1 MHWQSRSCRRSGSIS
16 VLIELRE
23 LRRFRASRLFWF
35 QALGFFGFFL
45 LLTWVQGTT
54 IHFSTRNNDGFIAG
68 TSAQGLLLTLP
79 TVLLL
84 LVLLLPFVTADGVT
98 RDLYRRTHELLLATA
113 LPGWAYVWGRYL
125 VGLLGLV
132 RPNGAGKTSLMR
144 MIATL
149 LEPTEGRILWNGQD
163 IRTHGQALRQVLG
176 YLPQDFGI
184 YPEFTGRQF
193 LRYLAAMKGLP
204 RSLVNRRVDE
214 VLEVVNLEAE
224 ADRKLPT
231 YSGGMKQ
238 RIGIAQA
245 LLNDPE
251 LLIVDEPTA
260 GLDPA
265 ERVRFRTLLAS
276 LTRNRIVLL
285 STHII
290 SDVEAVASCLVILQ
304 QGRVLADTTPEELL
318 AKTRGA
324 VWSVTVDQATAL
336 QLQANYQVSTMVTQ
350 MSGITLRLV
359 SATRPHETA
368 VVVEPN
374 LEEAYLLAT
383 GGQAVRT

>member
-1 MHWQSRSCRRSGSIS
+1 ME
-16 VLIELRE
+16 LTIEHLSKRY
-23 LRRFRASRLFWF
+23 
-35 QALGFFGFFL
+35 G
-45 LLTWVQGTT
+45 
-54 IHFSTRNNDGFIAG
+54 
-68 TSAQGLLLTLP
+68 
-79 TVLLL
+79 
-84 LVLLLPFVTADGVT
+84 
-98 RDLYRRTHELLLATA
+98 RDLAVRDLSLRIA
-113 LPGWAYVWGRYL
+113 P
-125 VGLLGLV
+125 GLLGLV
-132 RPNGAGKTSLMR
+132 GPNGAGKTSLMR

-149 LEPTEGRILWNGQD
+149 LESTEGTIRWNGQD
-163 IRTHGQALRQVLG
+163 IRTHGQSLRQVLG

-204 RSLVNRRVDE
+204 SELLNRRVDE
-214 VLEVVNLEAE
+214 VLEIVNLGQE

-276 LTRNRIVLL
+276 QTRDRIIIL

-290 SDVEAVASCLVILQ
+290 SDVEAVANRLVILRE
-304 QGRVLADTTPEELL
+304 GRVLSDTTPEALL
-318 AKTRGA
+318 ARTAGS
-324 VWSVTVDQATAL
+324 VWSVTVDQATAM
-336 QLQANYQVSTMVTQ
+336 QLQERSQVSTMVNQ
-350 MSGITLRLV
+350 MNGISLRLV
-359 SATRPHETA
+359 SSTRPHEAA
-368 VVVEPN
+368 VVVDPT

-383 GGQAVRT
+383 SRQDIRV

>member
-1 MHWQSRSCRRSGSIS
+1 MELMIDRLSKRYGRDFA
-16 VLIELRE
+16 LRE
-23 LRRFRASRLFWF
+23 LSLRC
-35 QALGFFGFFL
+35 
-45 LLTWVQGTT
+45 
-54 IHFSTRNNDGFIAG
+54 
-68 TSAQGLLLTLP
+68 
-79 TVLLL
+79 
-84 LVLLLPFVTADGVT
+84 
-98 RDLYRRTHELLLATA
+98 E
-113 LPGWAYVWGRYL
+113 PGM
-125 VGLLGLV
+125 LGLV
-132 RPNGAGKTSLMR
+132 GPNGAGKTSLMR

-149 LEPTEGRILWNGQD
+149 LEPSEGSIRWNGQD
-163 IRTHGQALRQVLG
+163 IRTHGGTLRQVLG

-193 LRYLAAMKGLP
+193 LRYLASMKGLP
-204 RSLVNRRVDE
+204 RALLNRRVDE
-214 VLEVVNLEAE
+214 VLSIVNLEQE

-276 LTRNRIVLL
+276 LTSNRIIML

-290 SDVEAVASCLVILQ
+290 GDVEAVANRLVILRE
-304 QGRVLADTTPEELL
+304 GRVLADTAPEALL
-318 AKTRGA
+318 ARTAGS

-336 QLQANYQVSTMVTQ
+336 QLQASYQVSTMINQ
-350 MSGITLRLV
+350 MSGLTLRIV
-359 SATRPHETA
+359 STTRPHETA
-368 VVVEPN
+368 VVVDPS

-383 GGQAVRT
+383 NRQEVRL

>member
-1 MHWQSRSCRRSGSIS
+1 MLVRERATKKERTEMELTIDRLSKCYGQHWA
-16 VLIELRE
+16 LRE
-23 LRRFRASRLFWF
+23 LSLRCE
-35 QALGFFGFFL
+35 
-45 LLTWVQGTT
+45 
-54 IHFSTRNNDGFIAG
+54 
-68 TSAQGLLLTLP
+68 P
-79 TVLLL
+79 
-84 LVLLLPFVTADGVT
+84 
-98 RDLYRRTHELLLATA
+98 
-113 LPGWAYVWGRYL
+113 
-125 VGLLGLV
+125 GLLGLV
-132 RPNGAGKTSLMR
+132 GPNGAGKTSLMR

-149 LEPTEGRILWNGQD
+149 LSPTEGIIRWNGQD
-163 IRTHGQALRQVLG
+163 IRTHSQALRQVLG

-204 RSLVNRRVDE
+204 SSLVHRRVDE
-214 VLEVVNLEAE
+214 VLSIVNLEQE

-276 LTRNRIVLL
+276 LTRNRIILL

-290 SDVEAVASCLVILQ
+290 SDVEAVASRLVILQ
-304 QGRVLADTTPEELL
+304 EGRMLADTAPEELL
-318 AKTRGA
+318 AKTAGS
-324 VWSVTVDQATAL
+324 VWSVTTDQATAL
-336 QLQANYQVSTMVTQ
+336 QLQARYQVSTMVNQ
-350 MSGITLRLV
+350 IHGVTLRIV
-359 SATRPHETA
+359 STTRPHEAA
-368 VVVEPN
+368 VVIDPS
-374 LEEAYLLAT
+374 LEDAYLLAT
-383 GGQAVRT
+383 GRQEVRV

>member
-1 MHWQSRSCRRSGSIS
+1 MEVTIERLSKRYREQW
-16 VLIELRE
+16 VLHQLSLR
-23 LRRFRASRLFWF
+23 
-35 QALGFFGFFL
+35 
-45 LLTWVQGTT
+45 
-54 IHFSTRNNDGFIAG
+54 IA
-68 TSAQGLLLTLP
+68 P
-79 TVLLL
+79 
-84 LVLLLPFVTADGVT
+84 
-98 RDLYRRTHELLLATA
+98 
-113 LPGWAYVWGRYL
+113 
-125 VGLLGLV
+125 GLLGLV
-132 RPNGAGKTSLMR
+132 GPNGAGKTSLMR

-149 LEPTEGRILWNGQD
+149 LSPTEGTILWNGQD

-290 SDVEAVASCLVILQ
+290 SDVEAVASRLVILQ
-304 QGRVLADTTPEELL
+304 QGRVLSDTTPEELL

-324 VWSVTVDQATAL
+324 VWSVTVDHATAL
-336 QLQANYQVSTMVTQ
+336 QLQAHSQVSTMVTQ

-368 VVVEPN
+368 VVVDPN

-383 GGQAVRT
+383 GRQTVRT

>member
-1 MHWQSRSCRRSGSIS
+1 MELMIDRLSKRYGQH
-16 VLIELRE
+16 VALRE
-23 LRRFRASRLFWF
+23 LSLRGA
-35 QALGFFGFFL
+35 
-45 LLTWVQGTT
+45 
-54 IHFSTRNNDGFIAG
+54 
-68 TSAQGLLLTLP
+68 P
-79 TVLLL
+79 
-84 LVLLLPFVTADGVT
+84 
-98 RDLYRRTHELLLATA
+98 
-113 LPGWAYVWGRYL
+113 
-125 VGLLGLV
+125 GLLGLV
-132 RPNGAGKTSLMR
+132 GPNGAGKTSLMR

-149 LEPTEGRILWNGQD
+149 LEPTEGSIRWNGQD
-163 IRTHGQALRQVLG
+163 IRTHGGTLRQVLG

-193 LRYLAAMKGLP
+193 LRYLASMKGLP
-204 RSLVNRRVDE
+204 RALLNRRVDE
-214 VLEVVNLEAE
+214 VLSIVNLEQE

-276 LTRNRIVLL
+276 LTSNRIIML

-290 SDVEAVASCLVILQ
+290 GDVEAVANRLVILRE
-304 QGRVLADTTPEELL
+304 GRVLDDTTPEALL
-318 AKTRGA
+318 ARTAGS

-336 QLQANYQVSTMVTQ
+336 QLQASYQVSTMINQ
-350 MSGITLRLV
+350 MSGLTLRIV
-359 SATRPHETA
+359 STTRPHETA
-368 VVVEPN
+368 VVVDPS

-383 GGQAVRT
+383 NRQEVRL

>member
-1 MHWQSRSCRRSGSIS
+1 MLVQERSKKKERTQME
-16 VLIELRE
+16 LTIERLSKRYGQQWALRE
-23 LRRFRASRLFWF
+23 LSLRGA
-35 QALGFFGFFL
+35 
-45 LLTWVQGTT
+45 
-54 IHFSTRNNDGFIAG
+54 
-68 TSAQGLLLTLP
+68 P
-79 TVLLL
+79 
-84 LVLLLPFVTADGVT
+84 
-98 RDLYRRTHELLLATA
+98 
-113 LPGWAYVWGRYL
+113 
-125 VGLLGLV
+125 GLLGLV
-132 RPNGAGKTSLMR
+132 GPNGAGKTTLMR

-149 LEPTEGRILWNGQD
+149 LSPTEGTIRWNGQD
-163 IRTHGQALRQVLG
+163 IHTHGQELRQVLG

-204 RSLVNRRVDE
+204 ASLVNRRVEE
-214 VLEVVNLEAE
+214 VLAIVQLEQE

-260 GLDPA
+260 GLDPS

-290 SDVEAVASCLVILQ
+290 SDVEAVASRLVILQ
-304 QGRVLADTTPEELL
+304 EGRVLADTTPEALL
-318 AKTRGA
+318 AKTKGA
-324 VWSVTVDQATAL
+324 VWSVTTDQATAL
-336 QLQANYQVSTMVTQ
+336 QLQASYQVSTMVNQ
-350 MSGITLRLV
+350 MNGITLRIV
-359 SATRPHETA
+359 STTRPHEAA
-368 VVVEPN
+368 VVVDPS

-383 GGQAVRT
+383 SRQAIQV

>member
-1 MHWQSRSCRRSGSIS
+1 MELMIDRLSKRYGRDFA
-16 VLIELRE
+16 LRE
-23 LRRFRASRLFWF
+23 LSLRC
-35 QALGFFGFFL
+35 
-45 LLTWVQGTT
+45 
-54 IHFSTRNNDGFIAG
+54 
-68 TSAQGLLLTLP
+68 
-79 TVLLL
+79 
-84 LVLLLPFVTADGVT
+84 
-98 RDLYRRTHELLLATA
+98 E
-113 LPGWAYVWGRYL
+113 PGM
-125 VGLLGLV
+125 LGLV
-132 RPNGAGKTSLMR
+132 GPNGAGKTSLMR

-149 LEPTEGRILWNGQD
+149 LEPTEGSIRWNGQD
-163 IRTHGQALRQVLG
+163 IRTHGGTLRQVLG

-193 LRYLAAMKGLP
+193 LRYLASMKGLP
-204 RSLVNRRVDE
+204 RALLNRRVDE
-214 VLEVVNLEAE
+214 VLSIVNLEQE

-276 LTRNRIVLL
+276 LTRNRIILL

-290 SDVEAVASCLVILQ
+290 SDVEAVANRLVILRE
-304 QGRVLADTTPEELL
+304 GRVLADTAPEALL
-318 AKTRGA
+318 ARTAGS

-336 QLQANYQVSTMVTQ
+336 QLQASYQVSTMINQ
-350 MSGITLRLV
+350 MSGLTLRIV
-359 SATRPHETA
+359 STTRPHETA
-368 VVVEPN
+368 VVVDPS

-383 GGQAVRT
+383 NRQEVRL

>member
-1 MHWQSRSCRRSGSIS
+1 MME
-16 VLIELRE
+16 LAIEHLSKRYGRDFALRE
-23 LRRFRASRLFWF
+23 LSLRC
-35 QALGFFGFFL
+35 
-45 LLTWVQGTT
+45 
-54 IHFSTRNNDGFIAG
+54 
-68 TSAQGLLLTLP
+68 
-79 TVLLL
+79 
-84 LVLLLPFVTADGVT
+84 
-98 RDLYRRTHELLLATA
+98 E
-113 LPGWAYVWGRYL
+113 PGM
-125 VGLLGLV
+125 LGLV
-132 RPNGAGKTSLMR
+132 GPNGAGKTSLMR

-149 LEPTEGRILWNGQD
+149 LEPTEGTIHWNGQD

-204 RSLVNRRVDE
+204 TSLVNRRVDE
-214 VLEVVNLEAE
+214 VLEIVQMEQV

-265 ERVRFRTLLAS
+265 ERVRFRTLLSS
-276 LTRNRIVLL
+276 LTSNRIILL

-290 SDVEAVASCLVILQ
+290 SDVEAVANRLMILQ
-304 QGRVLADTTPEELL
+304 EGRVLSDTTPEALL
-318 AKTRGA
+318 AKTAGS
-324 VWSVTVDQATAL
+324 VWSVTTDQATAL
-336 QLQANYQVSTMVTQ
+336 QLQASYQVSTMVNQ
-350 MSGITLRLV
+350 MHGITLRIV
-359 SATRPHETA
+359 STTRPHEAA
-368 VVVEPN
+368 VVIDPS
-374 LEEAYLLAT
+374 LEDAYLLAT
-383 GGQAVRT
+383 GRQDVRV